1 MRQQLRQV
9 LLLACTL
16 GALPAWG
23 LTGNAQIALAS
34 QGRFEALATGL
45 EQDVRRKSLKTPDLH
60 ALCYAY
66 SKLKRYD
73 ALQSCLDQL
82 DRQIAAGD
90 QATRLFGLD
99 DATPL
104 SALMRAESL
113 TDLGQYR
120 AAAAQAQKALDWF
133 AREHSDDLD
142 IRFQALAN
150 QVIALRLA
158 GDQPAAEAVLGQLED
173 SRLGLTGGS
182 YRGARAVALARANM
196 AMGRYQAV
204 LDALDA
210 DFTLGLR
217 RFLDNLNT
225 GALFSGNNNW
235 LWIELPRAFMAAKA
249 HQGLGHIAEAR
260 KGLDAILAIP
270 QVAYNG
276 DIHWLS
282 LQARGQIALAEG
294 DLALAERCWLQAI
307 DVLEKHRASINTEAN
322 KIGFI
327 GDKTDV
333 YDALVNLQIRQGN
346 AAGAL
351 ITAERAKSRALVD
364 LLAERQDFALAEGID
379 AGAVRQALATLREA
393 EAKAR
398 WQGDASLVGDEAL
411 QAARALL
418 TRAAPGLAALISV
431 RTPGL
436 QEIRRLLQPDE
447 TLLLYHLSRDQLHVF
462 TLTATD
468 VRVQSGPAAGLE
480 EEIARLRQDMTEQ
493 APGTDT
499 RLQRL
504 YQRLIPAGLST
515 RGTRIPGKLLI
526 VPHKSLHYVPFAALR
541 DARGYLIEHWAIRL
555 LPSAGVLPFLP
566 PSQPGYGD
574 QLVILGNPDLGDSSQ
589 DLPSAGEEAQAIASQ
604 TGSPYLLLRAAASES
619 AFRNAAGKASA
630 LHIASHGEFRGDQ
643 PLQSALF
650 LAPDSQ
656 SDGRLTVADLYQLR
670 LHSRIVVLSACE
682 TGLGAIASGDD
693 VVGLV
698 RGFLYAGTGAVVSSL
713 WQVDDAATAALMTA
727 FYTRLP
733 QSGPRDALRLA
744 QLDTLTRYP
753 HPFFWSAFFVTGATP

>member
-1 MRQQLRQV
+1 MRQQLRQG

-16 GALPAWG
+16 AAAPVWG
-23 LTGNAQIALAS
+23 LSGNAQVELAG
-34 QGRFEALATGL
+34 QGRFEALASGL
-45 EQDVRRKSLKTPDLH
+45 EQDAKRKPLKTPDLH

-90 QATRLFGLD
+90 QSTRLFGLD
-99 DATPL
+99 DATPA

-113 TDLGQYR
+113 IDLGQYR
-120 AAAAQAQKALDWF
+120 AASTQAQKALDWF
-133 AREHSDDLD
+133 DREHSDDLD
-142 IRFQALAN
+142 IRFQALAD

-158 GDQPAAEAVLGQLED
+158 GDRKAAEAALATLEK
-173 SRLGLTGGS
+173 SGLGLTGSS
-182 YRGARAVALARANM
+182 YRGARAMALARANM

-204 LDALDA
+204 LDALDS

-225 GALFSGNNNW
+225 GALFSGSNNW

-294 DLALAERCWLQAI
+294 DLALAERCWQQAI
-307 DVLEKHRASINTEAN
+307 NVLEKHRASINTEAN

-333 YDALVNLQIRQGN
+333 YDALVNLQVRQDN

-364 LLAERQDFALAEGID
+364 LLAERQDFALADGID
-379 AGAVRQALATLREA
+379 AGTVRQALATLREA

-398 WQGDASLVGDEAL
+398 WQGDTSLVNDDEL
-411 QAARALL
+411 KAARALL
-418 TRAAPGLAALISV
+418 TRAAPGLAALVSV

-436 QEIRRLLQPDE
+436 QEVRRLLQPGE

-462 TLTATD
+462 TLTATQ

-480 EEIARLRQDMTEQ
+480 DEIASLRQDMTEQ
-493 APGTDT
+493 APGTDG
-499 RLQRL
+499 RLRRL
-504 YQRLIPAGLST
+504 HQRLIPADLTTSPAGA
-515 RGTRIPGKLLI
+515 PGKLLI

-541 DARGYLIEHWAIRL
+541 DSRGYLIERWSIRM

-566 PSQPGYGD
+566 PSQTGYGD
-574 QLVILGNPDLGDSSQ
+574 HLVILGNPDLGDSSQ
-589 DLPSAGEEAQAIASQ
+589 DLPAAEQEAQAIAAR
-604 TGSPYLLLRAAASES
+604 TGSPHLLLRAAASES
-619 AFRNAAGKASA
+619 AFRSAASSASA

-682 TGLGAIASGDD
+682 TGLGSIASGDD

-713 WQVDDAATAALMTA
+713 WQVDDAATAALMTT
-727 FYTRLP
+727 FYTSLP
-733 QSGPRDALRLA
+733 SAGPRDALRLA
-744 QLDTLTRYP
+744 QLDTLVKYP

>member
-1 MRQQLRQV
+1 MRRQLRQG

-16 GALPAWG
+16 AAAPVWG
-23 LTGNAQIALAS
+23 LSGNAQVELAG
-34 QGRFEALATGL
+34 QGRFEALASGL
-45 EQDVRRKSLKTPDLH
+45 EQDAKRKPLKTPDLH

-73 ALQSCLDQL
+73 ALQTCLDQF

-90 QATRLFGLD
+90 QSTRLFGLD
-99 DATPL
+99 DATPA

-113 TDLGQYR
+113 IDLGQYR
-120 AAAAQAQKALDWF
+120 AASTQAQKALDWF
-133 AREHSDDLD
+133 DREHSDDLD
-142 IRFQALAN
+142 IRFQALAD

-158 GDQPAAEAVLGQLED
+158 GDRKAAEAALATLEK
-173 SRLGLTGGS
+173 SGLGLTGSS
-182 YRGARAVALARANM
+182 YRGARAMALARANM

-204 LDALDA
+204 LDALDS

-225 GALFSGNNNW
+225 GALFNGSNNW

-294 DLALAERCWLQAI
+294 DLALAERCWQQAI

-333 YDALVNLQIRQGN
+333 YDALVNLQVRQGN

-364 LLAERQDFALAEGID
+364 LLAERQDFALADGID
-379 AGAVRQALATLREA
+379 AGAVRQALATLRAA

-398 WQGDASLVGDEAL
+398 WQGDTSLVNDDEL
-411 QAARALL
+411 KAARALL
-418 TRAAPGLAALISV
+418 TRAAPGLAALVSV

-436 QEIRRLLQPDE
+436 QEIRRLLQPGE
-447 TLLLYHLSRDQLHVF
+447 ALLLYHLSRDQLHVF
-462 TLTATD
+462 TLTATQ

-480 EEIARLRQDMTEQ
+480 DEIASLRQDMTEQ
-493 APGTDT
+493 APGTDG
-499 RLQRL
+499 RLRRL
-504 YQRLIPAGLST
+504 YQRLIPADLTSSAA
-515 RGTRIPGKLLI
+515 GTPGKLLI

-541 DARGYLIEHWAIRL
+541 DSRGYLIERWSIRM

-566 PSQPGYGD
+566 PSQTGYGD
-574 QLVILGNPDLGDSSQ
+574 HLVILGNPDLGDSSQ
-589 DLPSAGEEAQAIASQ
+589 DLPAAEQEAQAIAAR
-604 TGSPYLLLRAAASES
+604 TGSPHLLLRAAASES
-619 AFRNAAGKASA
+619 AFRSAASSASA

-682 TGLGAIASGDD
+682 TGLGSIASGDD

-713 WQVDDAATAALMTA
+713 WQVDDAATAALMTT
-727 FYTRLP
+727 FYTSLP
-733 QSGPRDALRLA
+733 SAGARDALRLA
-744 QLDTLTRYP
+744 QLDTLAKYP